1 MDNIKISVILPVYN
15 TENYLEE
22 ALDSILNQTMIDDI
36 EVLMLDDG
44 SSDDS
49 RYIIEKYALDYE
61 NFHAFHNENMGQG
74 RERNFGIK
82 HAKGEYIHFM
92 DADDY
97 ILPDAYEKLYGAAKS
112 GNYDFVM
119 GKACRFT
126 KNSNWNDFLYD
137 TIFKGIGD
145 FCQQP

>member
-61 NFHAFHNENMGQG
+61 NFQAANETL
-74 RERNFGIK
+74 
-82 HAKGEYIHFM
+82 A
-92 DADDY
+92 
-97 ILPDAYEKLYGAAKS
+97 
-112 GNYDFVM
+112 
-119 GKACRFT
+119 
-126 KNSNWNDFLYD
+126 
-137 TIFKGIGD
+137 
-145 FCQQP
+145 

>member
-49 RYIIEKYALDYE
+49 RYII
-61 NFHAFHNENMGQG
+61 
-74 RERNFGIK
+74 
-82 HAKGEYIHFM
+82 
-92 DADDY
+92 
-97 ILPDAYEKLYGAAKS
+97 
-112 GNYDFVM
+112 
-119 GKACRFT
+119 
-126 KNSNWNDFLYD
+126 
-137 TIFKGIGD
+137 
-145 FCQQP
+145 